1 MSLLTA
7 QPVLARA
14 LTKSAVARACPA
26 RNDNHSKTLDE
37 DEAAFERRWTDC
49 PATRGPARPCRNG
62 TIEYAPLWN
71 GPRLRPDFVAQVLGQ
86 VMMDR
91 REQAASL
98 ARVAYGRGVAQIP
111 AALLLD
117 DNI

>member
-14 LTKSAVARACPA
+14 LTKSAVARPCPA
-26 RNDNHSKTLDE
+26 GNYNHSKTLDE
-37 DEAAFERRWTDC
+37 HNAAFERRGTHRL
-49 PATRGPARPCRNG
+49 ATRDPAHPCQNG

-71 GPRLRPDFVAQVLGQ
+71 GPRLRPAFVAQVLGQ

-91 REQAASL
+91 RDQAASL

-117 DNI
+117 GNI